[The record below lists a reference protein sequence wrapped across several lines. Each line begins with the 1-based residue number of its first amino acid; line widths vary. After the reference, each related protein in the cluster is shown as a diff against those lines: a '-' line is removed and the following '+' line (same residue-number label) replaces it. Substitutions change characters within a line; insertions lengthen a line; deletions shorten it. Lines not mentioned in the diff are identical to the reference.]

1 MNEML
6 VRDRIA
12 RLHAEAALDRL
23 ARTASGPSRGAAT
36 AAGAGAWWRR
46 LMGLPVAAPGPRPAT
61 GRLA

>member
-1 MNEML
+1 MTEML

-23 ARTASGPSRGAAT
+23 ARTASGPTHRAAS
-36 AAGAGAWWRR
+36 AGAGAWWRR
-46 LMGLPVAAPGPRPAT
+46 LMGLPVAAHGPRPAT